1 MWSVVYL
8 TDAELERDKLPAHER
23 QALYNAV
30 QKLKRIGPVLPYPHS
45 SDVRGVSGLRELRP
59 RRGRGPWRALYRQMG
74 DIFVIAAVCPEA
86 MVDEREFKKAG
97 ERALKR
103 LEDLEEE

>member
-1 MWSVVYL
+1 MLSWSVTSYPRTSARRSTTRCKSL
-8 TDAELERDKLPAHER
+8 RASARCF
-23 QALYNAV
+23 
-30 QKLKRIGPVLPYPHS
+30 PYPHS

-59 RRGRGPWRALYRQMG
+59 RRGRSPWRALYRQMG